1 MRLFALRFMLAMA
14 AFLGSAGSLALA
26 QLAVGPGAIVSTVR
40 DASGRAVAGALV
52 VADGPTTREAVTSSI
67 GVVTLLGLPV
77 GTYDVRVTRS
87 GFAPS
92 GTSVRVGGRA
102 DGITIVRLRLSPAA
116 FANLSGAATIPVAA
130 GLDAGNAP
138 SVAEAL
144 TASLATNLVPTAL
157 GKGIGTTLEG
167 TQPGETRAELDGIP
181 IAGVAPGPAALR
193 YGNALQLDG
202 VELAEGP
209 ALGGT
214 SPDGAIGGII
224 NYRTAPIAT
233 SLDAGFA
240 IGYDSAFK
248 AFQNLRFSNTYGKLG
263 VLTNLVTGDDPDHA
277 QLLKARIAL
286 SSVTSVD
293 LATYGAQSL
302 VAQGTTMYANVA
314 PASALDLRTMLG
326 TGTLQGRLFESESD
340 TSVTPAMT
348 AQTEDWRIHGMQL
361 AYDIP
366 FVENL
371 FSVGFERQAQSV
383 TFAAGT
389 PLDET
394 LTTVRLGT
402 DLQLSR
408 LSRLELADAIGSG
421 TGVRRRN
428 DPQIALALRPD
439 PKLTLRFAA
448 GSAYA
453 TPLEV
458 LAASGLDNPVAQAPE
473 TSFGFRA
480 SADATL
486 GTVDHLRIAAFEL
499 RRFDSFSALADGRSS
514 GLELGF
520 EQPALPGRLGIVA
533 GVDFTRTYAFG
544 SQQPLER
551 YAGIPLLAGEQLGSD
566 PFTKARL
573 ALAYRANS
581 RELDFGATLVG
592 ANNALS
598 SRAILLGDA
607 SLKVTAA
614 SLADVRL
621 GIENLFGQ
629 TVSDPELAPLY
640 PRHEYT
646 LTVGRATGGT

>member
-1 MRLFALRFMLAMA
+1 MLATA

-26 QLAVGPGAIVSTVR
+26 QLSTGPGAIVSTVR
-40 DASGRAVAGALV
+40 DASGRPVAGALV
-52 VADGPTTREAVTSSI
+52 VAEGPTTREAVTSSI
-67 GVVTLLGLPV
+67 GVVTLLGLPA
-77 GTYDVRVTRS
+77 GTYVVRVTRS

-92 GTSVRVGGRA
+92 GTSVSVGAKA
-102 DGITIVRLRLSPAA
+102 DGIKVVRLRLSPAA
-116 FANLSGAATIPVAA
+116 FANLSGAASIPVAA

-138 SVAEAL
+138 SVAEGL
-144 TASLATNLVPTAL
+144 TASLATNLAPTYL
-157 GKGIGTTLEG
+157 GKGIGATLEG

-181 IAGVAPGPAALR
+181 IAGIAPGPAALR
-193 YGNALQLDG
+193 YSNALQLDG
-202 VELAEGP
+202 VELVEGP
-209 ALGGT
+209 AISGT

-240 IGYDSAFK
+240 AGYDSSFK

-263 VLTNLVTGDDPDHA
+263 VLTNLVAGDGPDHS
-277 QLLKARIAL
+277 QILKARIAL
-286 SSVTSVD
+286 SPATSVD
-293 LATYGAQSL
+293 LATYGSQSL
-302 VAQGTTMYANVA
+302 VTQGTTSYANVA
-314 PASALDLRTMLG
+314 PASALDLRTTLG
-326 TGTLQGRLFESESD
+326 TGTLQGRLFDSESD
-340 TSVTPAMT
+340 TTTTPAAP
-348 AQTEDWRIHGMQL
+348 AQAEDWRIRGMQL

-371 FSVGFERQAQSV
+371 FSVGFEREAQSV
-383 TFAAGT
+383 AFAGAA

-394 LTTVRLGT
+394 LSTLRLGT

-421 TGVRRRN
+421 TGVPRRN
-428 DPQIALALRPD
+428 DPQIALALSPD
-439 PKLTLRFAA
+439 PKLTLRFGA

-480 SADATL
+480 SADAAL
-486 GTVDHLRIAAFEL
+486 GTADHVRIAAFEL
-499 RRFDSFSALADGRSS
+499 RRFDTFSALADGRSS
-514 GLELGF
+514 GIELGF
-520 EQPALPGRLGIVA
+520 ERPALPGRLGIVA
-533 GVDFTRTYAFG
+533 GVDFSRTYAFG

-551 YAGIPLLAGEQLGSD
+551 YAGLPLLAGEQLGSD

-581 RELDFGATLVG
+581 RELDFGATLLG

-598 SRAILLGDA
+598 SRAVLLGDA
-607 SLKVTAA
+607 SLKLTAG

-629 TVSDPELAPLY
+629 TISDPELAPLY

-646 LTVGRATGGT
+646 LTVGRTTGGS